1 MVAMRASPGMHRRVR
16 PRRRAPLIRAHCPLP
31 GSLTDCYRRRFGGDQ
46 GRDMKRITMGL
57 GVLLAALAAPA
68 AAMTFMKVDY
78 VCPIGGERF
87 SASTMGSGTS
97 FGHFLDGRAHGAI
110 QSPWPLVEC
119 PGNGFLLFREA
130 FDKTELEALGAY
142 VQSADY
148 QRLRGTET
156 SYWRLAQLLR
166 VVGAPAAEQAGAL
179 QRASW
184 QASPAQYPRYVAAAS
199 AAFARQC
206 PDGQAARDGQWLY
219 CQMLLGEWERRLSR
233 FEPARARFNGLL
245 PQVEALVTG
254 PDRERVARQFA
265 AEIAQQLQ
273 LIDAGDSRSTMAVDA
288 NAPAAAA
295 AGPAPG
301 SVEDA
306 ASAAGASAA
315 PVGMAAATTADV
327 AAMAA
332 AAAAEAAREADADAR
347 AGEGDR

>member
-1 MVAMRASPGMHRRVR
+1 
-16 PRRRAPLIRAHCPLP
+16 
-31 GSLTDCYRRRFGGDQ
+31 
-46 GRDMKRITMGL
+46 MKRITMGL

-166 VVGAPAAEQAGAL
+166 VIGAPAAEQAGAL

-206 PDGQAARDGQWLY
+206 PDGQAARDGQGLY

-254 PDRERVARQFA
+254 PDRERVAKQFA

-273 LIDAGDSRSTMAVDA
+273 LIDAGDSRSTMAVDG

-295 AGPAPG
+295 VGPAPG

-306 ASAAGASAA
+306 ASAADASAA

-332 AAAAEAAREADADAR
+332 EAAAEAAREADADAR

>member
-1 MVAMRASPGMHRRVR
+1 
-16 PRRRAPLIRAHCPLP
+16 
-31 GSLTDCYRRRFGGDQ
+31 
-46 GRDMKRITMGL
+46 MKRITMGL
-57 GVLLAALAAPA
+57 GVLLATLAAPA
-68 AAMTFMKVDY
+68 AAMTFMTVEY
-78 VCPIGGERF
+78 VCPVGGERF
-87 SASTMGSGTS
+87 SASTMGSGTV

-119 PGNGFLLFREA
+119 PGNGFLLFRETFGKA
-130 FDKTELEALGAY
+130 ELEALGAY
-142 VQSADY
+142 VQSDDY
-148 QRLRGTET
+148 QRLRTTET

-166 VVGAPAAEQAGAL
+166 VIDAPAAEQAGAL

-206 PDGQAARDGQWLY
+206 PDGETARDGQWLY

-233 FEPARARFNGLL
+233 FEPARARFNALL
-245 PQVEALVTG
+245 PQVAALVTG
-254 PDRERVARQFA
+254 PDRERVARQYA
-265 AEIAQQLQ
+265 AEIAQQLE

-301 SVEDA
+301 SAADA
-306 ASAAGASAA
+306 ASAADASAS
-315 PVGMAAATTADV
+315 PVEMVAGTTAD
-327 AAMAA
+327 AASMAA
-332 AAAAEAAREADADAR
+332 DAAAEAAREANADAV

>member
-1 MVAMRASPGMHRRVR
+1 
-16 PRRRAPLIRAHCPLP
+16 
-31 GSLTDCYRRRFGGDQ
+31 
-46 GRDMKRITMGL
+46 MGL
-57 GVLLAALAAPA
+57 GVLLATLATLAAPA
-68 AAMTFMKVDY
+68 AAMTFMTVEY
-78 VCPIGGERF
+78 VCPVGGERF
-87 SASTMGSGTS
+87 SASTMGSGTA

-119 PGNGFLLFREA
+119 PGNGFLLFRETFGKA
-130 FDKTELEALGAY
+130 ELETLGAY
-142 VQSADY
+142 VQSDDY

-166 VVGAPAAEQAGAL
+166 VIDAPAVEQAGAL

-184 QASPAQYPRYVAAAS
+184 QASRAQYPRYVAAAS

-206 PDGQAARDGQWLY
+206 PDGETARDGQWLY

-233 FEPARARFNGLL
+233 FEPARARFNALL
-245 PQVEALVTG
+245 PQVAALVTG
-254 PDRERVARQFA
+254 PDRERVARQYA

-273 LIDAGDSRSTMAVDA
+273 LIDAGDSRTTMAVDA

-301 SVEDA
+301 TAADA
-306 ASAAGASAA
+306 ASAADASAS
-315 PVGMAAATTADV
+315 PVEMVAGTTAD
-327 AAMAA
+327 AASMAA
-332 AAAAEAAREADADAR
+332 DAAADAAREANADAL

>member
-1 MVAMRASPGMHRRVR
+1 
-16 PRRRAPLIRAHCPLP
+16 
-31 GSLTDCYRRRFGGDQ
+31 
-46 GRDMKRITMGL
+46 MGL
-57 GVLLAALAAPA
+57 GVLLATLAAPA
-68 AAMTFMKVDY
+68 AAMTFMTVEY
-78 VCPIGGERF
+78 VCPVGGERF
-87 SASTMGSGTS
+87 SASTMGSGTV

-119 PGNGFLLFREA
+119 PGNGFLLFRETFGKA
-130 FDKTELEALGAY
+130 ELEALGAY
-142 VQSADY
+142 VQSDDY
-148 QRLRGTET
+148 QRLRTTET

-166 VVGAPAAEQAGAL
+166 VIDAPAVEQAGAL

-184 QASPAQYPRYVAAAS
+184 QASRAQYPRYVAAAS

-206 PDGQAARDGQWLY
+206 PDGETARDGQWLY

-233 FEPARARFNGLL
+233 FEPARARFNALL
-245 PQVEALVTG
+245 PQVAALVTG
-254 PDRERVARQFA
+254 PDRERVARQYA

-301 SVEDA
+301 SAADA
-306 ASAAGASAA
+306 ASAADASAS
-315 PVGMAAATTADV
+315 PVEMVAGTTAD
-327 AAMAA
+327 AASMAA
-332 AAAAEAAREADADAR
+332 DAAREANADAL

>member
-1 MVAMRASPGMHRRVR
+1 
-16 PRRRAPLIRAHCPLP
+16 
-31 GSLTDCYRRRFGGDQ
+31 
-46 GRDMKRITMGL
+46 MKRITMGL

-130 FDKTELEALGAY
+130 FDKTELEALGTY

-166 VVGAPAAEQAGAL
+166 VIGAPAAEQAGAL

-245 PQVEALVTG
+245 PQVQALVTG

-306 ASAAGASAA
+306 ASAADASAA

>member
-1 MVAMRASPGMHRRVR
+1 
-16 PRRRAPLIRAHCPLP
+16 
-31 GSLTDCYRRRFGGDQ
+31 
-46 GRDMKRITMGL
+46 MKRITMGL

-166 VVGAPAAEQAGAL
+166 VIGAPAAEQAGAL

-245 PQVEALVTG
+245 PQVQALVTG

-301 SVEDA
+301 SMEDA
-306 ASAAGASAA
+306 ASAADASAA

>member
-1 MVAMRASPGMHRRVR
+1 MRVSPGTHRRVR
-16 PRRRAPLIRAHCPLP
+16 PRRRAPLIRAPCPLP
-31 GSLTDCYRRRFGGDQ
+31 GYLTDCYRRRFGGDQ
-46 GRDMKRITMGL
+46 GRDMKRITRGL

-166 VVGAPAAEQAGAL
+166 VIGAPAAEQAGAL

-306 ASAAGASAA
+306 ASAADASAA
-315 PVGMAAATTADV
+315 PVGMAAATTADA

-332 AAAAEAAREADADAR
+332 EAAAEAAREADADAR

>member
-1 MVAMRASPGMHRRVR
+1 
-16 PRRRAPLIRAHCPLP
+16 
-31 GSLTDCYRRRFGGDQ
+31 
-46 GRDMKRITMGL
+46 MKRITMGL

-166 VVGAPAAEQAGAL
+166 VIGAPAAEQAGAL

-301 SVEDA
+301 SMEDA
-306 ASAAGASAA
+306 ASAADASAA